1 MARKAR
7 PVDPAASPLH
17 AFAHDLRVLREHA
30 GNPTY
35 RVLART
41 AGFSATT
48 LSEAAGGVRLP
59 SLDVTLAYVGACG
72 GDSAEWEERWRQV
85 DRAHAAEAASAASAK
100 ADAEAEEVGRA
111 AGETAEIADTPLPE
125 ASATASTDMSQ
136 APRISPVSGIFRR
149 RRVRGRV
156 AQGLL
161 AGAVL
166 VAAAIWLTGSGA
178 GSGPAAGPGSSA
190 SSPQSKGSVPTAGCP
205 SFSGPGA
212 FSGQTTGI
220 GAHVRTAANAASAV
234 VRTYPSGCTL
244 QFSGYCLGTLVGDWQ
259 SGIPDERWF
268 ELEGGGLVAS
278 AIIHGNPP
286 PDLAPTGCAGDVP
299 YPGSIRLAA
308 APADSSG
315 IVDLSATGADVW
327 IVGYAALYVPVGAS
341 SGTFPIWHQIGSPTV
356 AAQSA
361 GFTVPWRLGKVGE
374 APDGPARITVVAV
387 ACVGGMGP
395 TMVSD
400 AETFSPTAPTAASA
414 ALLTAHQLTT
424 AAGIACAY

>member
-7 PVDPAASPLH
+7 PVDPDASPLH

-72 GDSAEWEERWRQV
+72 GDGAEWEERWRQV
-85 DRAHAAEAASAASAK
+85 DRFCAAQAVSAALTK
-100 ADAEAEEVGRA
+100 ADARAEAEKVGGA
-111 AGETAEIADTPLPE
+111 AGDAAEIADTSVPE
-125 ASATASTDMSQ
+125 ASATVSTDVSR
-136 APRISPVSGIFRR
+136 ASRISRIFRR
-149 RRVRGRV
+149 RSVRSRV

-161 AGAVL
+161 AGTVL
-166 VAAAIWLTGSGA
+166 VAAAFWLSGSG
-178 GSGPAAGPGSSA
+178 SAAGPGTKSGSGGSA
-190 SSPQSKGSVPTAGCP
+190 PQSKGSGPTAGCP
-205 SFSGPGA
+205 SFPGPGA
-212 FSGQTTGI
+212 FAGETTGI
-220 GAHVRTAANAASAV
+220 GAHVRTAANATSAV
-234 VRTYPSGCTL
+234 LRTFPSGCTL

-268 ELEGGGLVAS
+268 KLEGGGLVAS

-286 PDLAPTGCAGDVP
+286 PDLAPTECAGAVP
-299 YPGSIRLAA
+299 YPGAIRLAA
-308 APADSSG
+308 APTDSPG
-315 IVDLSATGADVW
+315 VVDLRATGTDVW

-361 GFTVPWRLGKVGE
+361 EFTVPWRLGKVGE
-374 APDGPARITVVAV
+374 APDGPAGMTVVAV

-395 TMVSD
+395 TTVSD
-400 AETFSPTAPTAASA
+400 AETFSPTAPAAAST
-414 ALLTAHQLTT
+414 ALLTPRQLTT
-424 AAGIACAY
+424 AAGIACGY